1 MIRAHGSRPRT
12 NLALACAGLA
22 YYRGMQAAITELRTS
37 VNGLCPGMFV
47 CRLDRP
53 WLEADFPL
61 EGLLIST
68 TAEVK
73 KLQSAC
79 AYVYLDTTRG
89 ASPESRFMIFDQPA
103 LVQEAR
109 AREEIDALRATRW
122 EIESGFAEELPQADA
137 AHALLGENIRELVGD
152 LAAKRSVDL
161 PRLQH
166 GVEAMV
172 ASILRNPSAFAWL
185 NEMKRLDDYS
195 YHHAMG
201 CAIWAA
207 SFGRFLGLQKAEL
220 NTLALAGLLF
230 DVGKIQLPH
239 ALLITGRHLADEEH
253 EAMKLHLDFGL
264 AMLSNIPNLSP
275 EIIEMVAT
283 HHERHDGS
291 GYPRGLRGTE
301 IPIFGRILGL
311 VDSYDAMTSN
321 RPYAP
326 TRSPHAAVKE
336 LYESRG
342 SLFQAELVEQ
352 FIQACGIY
360 PTGSL
365 VELSTGEVGVV
376 TEVHSLK
383 RLRPKVMLLLG
394 ADKAPLQSFREIDLG
409 QIADEAQDGESP
421 LAVKCGLPSGAYG
434 IRASELFL
442 D

>member
-1 MIRAHGSRPRT
+1 
-12 NLALACAGLA
+12 
-22 YYRGMQAAITELRTS
+22 MQNATSEVRTS
-37 VNGLCPGMFV
+37 VKGLDLGMFV

-61 EGLLIST
+61 EGLLIKT
-68 TAEVK
+68 VAEVQ
-73 KLQSAC
+73 KLQSVC
-79 AYVYLDTTRG
+79 AHVYLDTTRG
-89 ASPESRFMIFDQPA
+89 ASPELRYMIFDPPS

-109 AREEIDALRATRW
+109 AREEIEALRTTQWA
-122 EIESGFAEELPQADA
+122 IERAFADELPQADA
-137 AHALLGENIRELVGD
+137 AHALLGQNIRELMGD

-161 PRLQH
+161 PRLQY

-172 ASILRNPSAFAWL
+172 ASILRNPSAFTWL
-185 NEMKRLDDYS
+185 SEMKRLDDYS

-207 SFGRFLGLQKAEL
+207 SFGRFLGLEKAEL
-220 NTLALAGLLF
+220 NTLALGGLLF
-230 DVGKIQLPH
+230 DIGKLQLPH
-239 ALLITGRHLADEEH
+239 EMLIAARPLTGDEH
-253 EAMKLHLDFGL
+253 ESMKLHVEFGL
-264 AMLSNIPNLSP
+264 SMLTKIPNLSP
-275 EIIEMVAT
+275 GIIEMVAT

-301 IPIFGRILGL
+301 IPIFGRIMGL
-311 VDSYDAMTSN
+311 VDSYDAMTSS
-321 RPYAP
+321 RPYAS
-326 TRSPHAAVKE
+326 TRSPHGAVKE

-365 VELSTGEVGVV
+365 VELSSGEVGVV

-383 RLRPKVMLLLG
+383 RLRPRVMLLLG
-394 ADKAPLQSFREIDLG
+394 ADKAPLQSFQEIDLS
-409 QIADEAQDGESP
+409 QVGEETPNGDSP
-421 LAVKCGLPSGAYG
+421 LAVKCSLPSGAYG

>member
-1 MIRAHGSRPRT
+1 M
-12 NLALACAGLA
+12 A
-22 YYRGMQAAITELRTS
+22 YDYSMRKATSEVRTS
-37 VNGLCPGMFV
+37 VAGLGLGMFV

-61 EGLLIST
+61 EGLLIRNV
-68 TAEVK
+68 AEVK
-73 KLQSAC
+73 KLQSVC

-89 ASPESRFMIFDQPA
+89 ASPEARFMIFDQPS

-109 AREEIDALRATRW
+109 AREEIEALRTTRW
-122 EIESGFAEELPQADA
+122 EIESEFAEELPQAEA
-137 AHALLGENIRELVGD
+137 AQALLGQSVRELMGD
-152 LAAKRSVDL
+152 LTAKRAVDL

-172 ASILRNPSAFAWL
+172 ASVVRNPSAFAWL

-207 SFGRFLGLQKAEL
+207 NFGRFLGLEKAEL
-220 NTLALAGLLF
+220 HTLALGGLLF

-239 ALLITGRHLADEEH
+239 ELLIAARPLTGDEH
-253 EAMKLHLDFGL
+253 DAMKRHVEFGL
-264 AMLSNIPNLSP
+264 SMLSQVPNLTP
-275 EIIEMVAT
+275 GIVEMVAT

-301 IPIFGRILGL
+301 IPIFGRIMGL
-311 VDSYDAMTSN
+311 VDSYDAMTSS
-321 RPYAP
+321 RPYAS
-326 TRSPHAAVKE
+326 TRSPHGAVE
-336 LYESRG
+336 QLYESRG
-342 SLFQAELVEQ
+342 ILFQAELVEQ

-365 VELSTGEVGVV
+365 VELSNGEVGVV

-383 RLRPKVMLLLG
+383 RLRPRVMVLLG
-394 ADKAPLQSFREIDLG
+394 ADKAPLQSFREIDLSQVG
-409 QIADEAQDGESP
+409 EETHDGDSP
-421 LAVKCGLPSGAYG
+421 LAVKCGLPFGAHG